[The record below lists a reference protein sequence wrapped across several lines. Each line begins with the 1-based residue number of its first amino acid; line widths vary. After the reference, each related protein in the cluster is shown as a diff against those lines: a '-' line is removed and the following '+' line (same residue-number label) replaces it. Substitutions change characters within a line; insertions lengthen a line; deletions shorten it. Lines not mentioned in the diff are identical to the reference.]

1 MIDRYIQNHTTAED
15 EILAQLYRET
25 HLRVLNPRM
34 LSGPVQGKLLEMI
47 SCMINPQRILE
58 IGTYTGY
65 SAICLARGLASNGML
80 HTIEVNPELDEI
92 ASKYFRLAGLENR
105 IMRHTGDALH
115 IIPVLEEIFDLVFI
129 DAAKDH
135 YPDYY
140 SVVFDKVRQGGFIIA
155 DNVLWDGKVVH
166 QSKKPDRET
175 AGIIAFN
182 DLVQGDDRV
191 ENVIISDRDGLMIIR
206 KK

>member
-1 MIDRYIQNHTTAED
+1 MIDRYIQHHTTAED

-47 SCMINPQRILE
+47 SCMINPLRILE

-65 SAICLARGLASNGML
+65 SAICLARGLAPKGVL

-115 IIPVLEEIFDLVFI
+115 IIPALEEIFDLVFI

-191 ENVIISDRDGLMIIR
+191 ENVMISDRDGLMIIR

>member
-1 MIDRYIQNHTTAED
+1 MTDRYIQHHTTAED
-15 EILAQLYRET
+15 EILAKLYRET

-47 SCMINPQRILE
+47 SRMISPQRILE

-65 SAICLARGLASNGML
+65 SAICLARGLAPDGVL

-92 ASKYFRLAGLENR
+92 SFKYFRLANLEKR
-105 IMRHTGDALH
+105 IVRHTGDALP
-115 IIPVLEEIFDLVFI
+115 IIPVLEETFDLVFI
-129 DAAKDH
+129 DAAKEH

-140 SVVFDKVRQGGFIIA
+140 RVVFDKVRQGGFIIA

-166 QSKKPDRET
+166 QSKNPDRET

-191 ENVIISDRDGLMIIR
+191 ENVMLSDRDGLMIIR

>member
-1 MIDRYIQNHTTAED
+1 MIDRYIQHHTTAED

-47 SCMINPQRILE
+47 SCMINPIRILE

-92 ASKYFRLAGLENR
+92 ASKYFRLSGLENR

-191 ENVIISDRDGLMIIR
+191 ENVMISDRDGLMIIR

>member
-1 MIDRYIQNHTTAED
+1 MIDRYIQHHTTAED

-92 ASKYFRLAGLENR
+92 AGKYFRLANLENK
-105 IMRHTGDALH
+105 IVRHTGDALH

-191 ENVIISDRDGLMIIR
+191 ENVMISDRDGLMIIR

>member
-1 MIDRYIQNHTTAED
+1 MLDGYIQNHTTAED

-34 LSGPVQGKLLEMI
+34 LSGPVQGKLLEIFSRM
-47 SCMINPQRILE
+47 MNPLAILE

-65 SAICLARGLASNGML
+65 SAICLARGLAPGGVL

-92 ASKYFRLAGLENR
+92 AGKYFKIAGLEKK
-105 IMRHTGDALH
+105 IVRHTGDALH
-115 IIPVLEEIFDLVFI
+115 IIPSLEEIFDLVFI
-129 DAAKDH
+129 DAAKEH

-140 SVVFDKVRQGGFIIA
+140 SLVFDKVRTGGIILA

-166 QSKKPDRET
+166 QSKKPDKET

-182 DLVQGDDRV
+182 DMVQQDVRV
-191 ENVIISDRDGLMIIR
+191 ENVMISDRDGLMIIR